1 MRSGE
6 NPLLND
12 RLGKTLP
19 VSNRFTEDVIKLS
32 TLFQEIE
39 SKLGNSQNLGLSNSL
54 MSENAFSDDQK
65 AIKKC
70 IQMHEM
76 KYQKK
81 RKGSKKKGKGL
92 KKK

>member
-19 VSNRFTEDVIKLS
+19 VSNRFTEDVIKLG

-39 SKLGNSQNLGLSNSL
+39 SKLGNFQNLGLSNSL
-54 MSENAFSDDQK
+54 MSDNAFSDDQK
-65 AIKKC
+65 AIKKF
-70 IQMHEM
+70 IEMHEM

-81 RKGSKKKGKGL
+81 GKASKKKGKGL